1 MNKQDF
7 LFEKLTNFVTFNKFI
22 LEEMK
27 TKNFQMKKERYDEF
41 ADGIQRLDDLLKS
54 DDPDKFEKV
63 NIFIEY
69 EFSGLYQDDDF
80 ETFSQSV
87 RSDNY
92 KNYIIT
98 QMGSMGLSLLD
109 IQRLQSEYE
118 LVTKYSL
125 YLECFCSTLFD

>member
-7 LFEKLTNFVTFNKFI
+7 LFEKLNNFVTFNKFI
-22 LEEMK
+22 LDEME
-27 TKNFQMKKERYDEF
+27 TKNFQMKKDQYGEF
-41 ADGIQRLDDLLKS
+41 KEGIQRLDDLMKS

-69 EFSGLYQDDDF
+69 EFSGLYQDDDYEKF
-80 ETFSQSV
+80 TPDV

-98 QMGSMGLSLLD
+98 QMGSMGLSLVD
-109 IQRLQSEYE
+109 IQRLQSEYQ